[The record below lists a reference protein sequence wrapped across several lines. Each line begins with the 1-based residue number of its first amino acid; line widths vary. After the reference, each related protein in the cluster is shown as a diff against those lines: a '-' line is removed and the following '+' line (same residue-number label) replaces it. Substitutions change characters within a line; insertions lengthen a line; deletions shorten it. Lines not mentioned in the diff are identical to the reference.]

1 MESKLA
7 EISSE
12 QKDVVLFESELDTP
26 VMRAVV
32 NKLME
37 THEGICGIFVGNENE
52 GYNYIIGS
60 KTMDCRDVATKL
72 REALQARGGGKS
84 QMIQGSLV
92 AKEEEIKRVL
102 F

>member
-1 MESKLA
+1 MERKFT
-7 EISSE
+7 EIPSE
-12 QKDVVLFESELDTP
+12 QKDVILFERDLDTP
-26 VMRAVV
+26 DMRNVV

-37 THEGICGIFVGNENE
+37 HHEGLCGIFVGDANE

-60 KTMDCRDVATKL
+60 KTMDCREAATKL
-72 REALQARGGGKS
+72 REELNARGGGKS

-92 AKEEEIKRVL
+92 ANEEEIKRVL